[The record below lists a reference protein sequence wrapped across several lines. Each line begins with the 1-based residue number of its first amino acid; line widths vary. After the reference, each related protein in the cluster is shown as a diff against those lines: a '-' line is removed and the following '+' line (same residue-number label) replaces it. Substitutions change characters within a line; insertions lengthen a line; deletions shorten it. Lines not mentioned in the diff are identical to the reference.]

1 MHASRNDG
9 FSLMEIL
16 VVVLIIGLLTTLLA
30 TTLLPRFTESQIT
43 ITGAKI
49 QKISQAL
56 ELYRLDNGVYPTN
69 DQGLEALV
77 TEPSSE
83 PQPRRYSPQ
92 GYLRAGDLVD
102 PWGLSFTYQQPGEYN
117 SHSYDLTSHGPDA
130 TSGSED
136 DISNWDDD
144 VR

>member
-1 MHASRNDG
+1 MGASRNDG

-102 PWGLSFTYQQPGEYN
+102 PW
-117 SHSYDLTSHGPDA
+117 
-130 TSGSED
+130 
-136 DISNWDDD
+136 
-144 VR
+144 

>member
-1 MHASRNDG
+1 MGASRNDG

-30 TTLLPRFTESQIT
+30 TTLLPRFTESQVT
-43 ITGAKI
+43 IAGAKI

-56 ELYRLDNGVYPTN
+56 ELYRLDNGIYPTN

-77 TEPSSE
+77 REPTSE
-83 PQPRRYSPQ
+83 PRPRRYSPQ
-92 GYLRAGDLVD
+92 GYLKAGDLVD
-102 PWGLSFTYQQPGEYN
+102 PWGLSFLYQQPGDHNAY
-117 SHSYDLTSHGPDA
+117 SYDLTSQGPDA
-130 TSGSED
+130 TAASED